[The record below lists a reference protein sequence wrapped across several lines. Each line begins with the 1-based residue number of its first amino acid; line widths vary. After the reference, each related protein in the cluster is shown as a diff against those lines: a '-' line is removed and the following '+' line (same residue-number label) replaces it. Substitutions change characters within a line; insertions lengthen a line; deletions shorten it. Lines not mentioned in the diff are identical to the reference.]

1 MTEVL
6 ARVGVDVRVGVA
18 VAAVTG
24 VLVIVGVNV
33 NAFATKDT
41 CTGIAHW
48 PCDVDVGPRHT
59 TFAALSVGG
68 FGTVDVAVAVSVKL
82 ALPRNP
88 KGDEAVADRGP
99 RRRLRQSGRSPGR
112 PVAGAVTHGV
122 LLETKVKFELKKSRM
137 SIGPVKPVIATLKT
151 TVLPVGIVAL
161 IVPAGCATPPMDV
174 MVLVIVA
181 AA

>member
-1 MTEVL
+1 VIVASTVATTEVL

-82 ALPRNP
+82 ALPVP
-88 KGDEAVADRGP
+88 EGVM
-99 RRRLRQSGRSPGR
+99 RQSRTE
-112 PVAGAVTHGV
+112 A
-122 LLETKVKFELKKSRM
+122 
-137 SIGPVKPVIATLKT
+137 
-151 TVLPVGIVAL
+151 
-161 IVPAGCATPPMDV
+161 PAATPSV
-174 MVLVIVA
+174 GTIA
-181 AA
+181 G